1 MTASTSSAT
10 RSARLGLC
18 ATPEQEA
25 VLRRAA
31 DVAHKSL
38 TDFSPVP
45 AAGAAAASLEAT
57 RTVWRQRRRA
67 VTIRCYRKASR
78 TVRFC
83 KEITMST
90 LMKAAIFIGPGRIEL
105 ADKPIPD
112 VGPNDALV
120 RITTTT
126 ICGTDVHILKGEYPV
141 AKGLTIGHEPVGVI
155 EKLGS
160 AVQGYTEGQRV
171 IAGAICPNFNS
182 YAAQDGAPSQDG
194 SYLVASGRCGCHGY
208 KATAGWRFGNLI
220 DGTQAEYVLVP
231 DAQANLAPIP
241 DGLSDEQVLMCPD
254 IMSTGFKGAEN
265 ANIRIG
271 DTVVVFA
278 QGPIGL
284 CATAGARLL
293 GATTIIAVDGNDHR
307 LGISRKMGADVTL
320 NFKNCDVVD
329 EVMKLTGGR
338 GADSAIEALGTQA
351 TFESALRVL
360 KPGGTLSSLGVY
372 SSDLTIPLS
381 AFAAGL
387 GDHRINTAL
396 CPGGKERMRRLMNV
410 VESSRVDLGVLVT
423 HHYNLEDIVAAYDLF
438 AHQRDGVLK
447 VAIKPG

>member
-1 MTASTSSAT
+1 MTA
-10 RSARLGLC
+10 
-18 ATPEQEA
+18 
-25 VLRRAA
+25 
-31 DVAHKSL
+31 
-38 TDFSPVP
+38 
-45 AAGAAAASLEAT
+45 
-57 RTVWRQRRRA
+57 
-67 VTIRCYRKASR
+67 
-78 TVRFC
+78 
-83 KEITMST
+83 M
-90 LMKAAIFIGPGRIEL
+90 MKAAVFVDKGRIEL

-141 AKGLTIGHEPVGVI
+141 AKGLTVGHEPVGVI

-160 AVQGYTEGQRV
+160 VVQGYTEGQRV

-194 SYLVASGRCGCHGY
+194 SYLIAQGLCGCHGY

-241 DGLSDEQVLMCPD
+241 DGLTDEQVLMCPD

-307 LGISRKMGADVTL
+307 LGIAKKMGADVTL
-320 NFKNCDVVD
+320 NFRNVDVVD
-329 EVMKLTGGR
+329 EVMKLTGGK
-338 GADSAIEALGTQA
+338 GADSSIEALGTQA
-351 TFESALRVL
+351 TFAQAMKVL

-372 SSDLTIPLS
+372 SEDLTIPL
-381 AFAAGL
+381 AQFAAGL
-387 GDHRINTAL
+387 GDHTIRTAL

-410 VESSRVDLGVLVT
+410 VASGRVDLGVLVT
-423 HHYNLEDIVAAYDLF
+423 HHYKLDDIVAAYDLF

-447 VAIKPG
+447 VAIKPF

>member
-1 MTASTSSAT
+1 
-10 RSARLGLC
+10 
-18 ATPEQEA
+18 
-25 VLRRAA
+25 
-31 DVAHKSL
+31 
-38 TDFSPVP
+38 
-45 AAGAAAASLEAT
+45 
-57 RTVWRQRRRA
+57 
-67 VTIRCYRKASR
+67 
-78 TVRFC
+78 
-83 KEITMST
+83 
-90 LMKAAIFIGPGRIEL
+90 MKAAVFVEPGRIEL
-105 ADKPIPD
+105 AEKPIPD

-141 AKGLTIGHEPVGVI
+141 AKGLTVGHEPVGVI

-160 AVQGYTEGQRV
+160 AVQGYAEGQRV

-241 DGLSDEQVLMCPD
+241 DGLTDEQVLMCPD

-265 ANIRIG
+265 ANIKLG

-293 GATTIIAVDGNDHR
+293 GATTIIGVDGNDHR
-307 LGISRKMGADVTL
+307 LGIARRMGADVTL
-320 NFKNCDVVD
+320 NPTTCDVVD
-329 EVMKLTGGR
+329 EVLKLTGGR
-338 GADSAIEALGTQA
+338 GADAAIEALGLQA

-372 SSDLTIPLS
+372 SQDLRIPLD

-387 GDHRINTAL
+387 GDHRIVTAL

-410 VESSRVDLGVLVT
+410 IASGRIDLGPMVT
-423 HHYNLEDIVAAYDLF
+423 HRYALDDIVAAYDLF
-438 AHQRDGVLK
+438 SHQRDGVLK
-447 VAIKPG
+447 VAIRPA